1 MRLEDERLEAGGAG
15 GWELGA
21 EIWRLEADLS
31 LW

>member
-21 EIWRLEADLS
+21 EIWRPEADLS